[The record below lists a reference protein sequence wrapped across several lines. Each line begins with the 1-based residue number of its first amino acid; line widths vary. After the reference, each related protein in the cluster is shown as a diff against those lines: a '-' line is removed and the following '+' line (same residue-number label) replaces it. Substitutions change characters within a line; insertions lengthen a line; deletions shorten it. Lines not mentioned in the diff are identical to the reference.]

1 VRFAVKEY
9 DLAATLASGQVF
21 RWRRVEGDAW
31 EGVLG
36 NQWFRLRQ
44 SAGGVEAETLATHPR
59 WDCVR
64 HFLGLGDD
72 LAAIRET
79 FPVDEPMR
87 AAVQACPGLRLLR
100 QDPWECTASFILS
113 STKQIVQIQQCAE
126 LLAERFGEPV
136 EVPAGHAPA
145 FSFPSMNRLAGVTEA
160 ELRSCKLGFRAR
172 YLGETARL
180 LSRDGSCL
188 ETLARLPTVQ
198 AREILMNLPG
208 IGRKIADCV
217 LLFAYGRQDAFPV
230 DVWVLRA
237 LRTLYFPEKN
247 PSPRTLE
254 HFTANH
260 FGPYA
265 GYAQQYLF
273 HYFRTCIGRTESSP
287 PSLPRAGRT
296 AGKQVS

>member
-1 VRFAVKEY
+1 MLFAVKEY

-21 RWRRVEGDAW
+21 RWRRIKGDAW

-36 NQWFRLRQ
+36 DHWFRLRQ
-44 SAGGVEAETLATHPR
+44 SAAGLDVEAVTDRPR
-59 WDCVR
+59 WDRVH
-64 HFLGLGDD
+64 HFLGLDDD
-72 LAAIRET
+72 LAAIRQT
-79 FPVDEPMR
+79 FPVDAPMQM
-87 AAVQACPGLRLLR
+87 AVQACPGLRLLR

-136 EVPAGHAPA
+136 AVPAGHAPA
-145 FSFPSMNRLAGVTEA
+145 YSFPSMKRLAGVAEA

-172 YLGETARL
+172 YLSVTARIL
-180 LSRDGSCL
+180 NEDASYLN
-188 ETLARLPTVQ
+188 TLARLPTVQ
-198 AREILMNLPG
+198 AREALMRLPG

-237 LRTLYFPEKN
+237 LRSLYFPGKK
-247 PSPRTLE
+247 PSSRTLE

-273 HYFRTCIGRTESSP
+273 HYFRTCLGRTESKP
-287 PSLPRAGRT
+287 LLIPQAGRT
-296 AGKQVS
+296 AGKRVS